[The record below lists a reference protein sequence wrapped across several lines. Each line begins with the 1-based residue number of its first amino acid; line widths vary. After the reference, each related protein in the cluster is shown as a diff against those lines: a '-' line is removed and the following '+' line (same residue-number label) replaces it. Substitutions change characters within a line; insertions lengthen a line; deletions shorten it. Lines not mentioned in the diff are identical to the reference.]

1 MESKVIKI
9 SNENYL
15 WLLSLASEL
24 QKRKGRIISFDE
36 TINTLKNNKMENR
49 KLSDLAG
56 KWKMTEKEAKEFKEN
71 TKRGWKKWEIQSV

>member
-9 SNENYL
+9 SNENYI

-24 QKRKGRIISFDE
+24 QKRKGRLVSFDE
-36 TINTLKNNKMENR
+36 TINTLKNNKMENK

-56 KWKMTEKEAKEFKEN
+56 KWKMTEKEAEEFKEN
-71 TKRGWKKWEIQSV
+71 AKKGWKKWEIQSV